1 MNREELIAEILRI
14 LEMAT
19 ERELKMVLQYIKVI
33 EK

>member
-1 MNREELIAEILRI
+1 MGKEELIAEILRI
-14 LEMAT
+14 LEIAT